1 MNNFQFREIWRNIN
15 PLPDTVFSKW
25 KELCLLLSILAFYRR
40 INMCH
45 HFLNQFDVFQLSV
58 IQFLFLSFFY
68 VFLGPHLQDV
78 ELPRLEME
86 SDLHLPAYTTT
97 TLDPS
102 GICNL
107 HCHLQKCWS
116 LTHWARPGIKPTSSQ
131 RQRQVLNSLSHN
143 GNSYDKFLILISFF
157 PWPFVF
163 L

>member
-1 MNNFQFREIWRNIN
+1 MSPFFKPVWCISIISYS
-15 PLPDTVFSKW
+15 VSFSFFF
-25 KELCLLLSILAFYRR
+25 LCLFRATSAGCGASQAR
-40 INMCH
+40 
-45 HFLNQFDVFQLSV
+45 D
-58 IQFLFLSFFY
+58 
-68 VFLGPHLQDV
+68 GK
-78 ELPRLEME
+78 

-143 GNSYDKFLILISFF
+143 RNSIIQFLRAQHPCFSRTFFVSSYPGFPKRLSHELFLWVFSQPCMVQIFMGIFCFLIQGFHF
-157 PWPFVF
+157 
-163 L
+163 